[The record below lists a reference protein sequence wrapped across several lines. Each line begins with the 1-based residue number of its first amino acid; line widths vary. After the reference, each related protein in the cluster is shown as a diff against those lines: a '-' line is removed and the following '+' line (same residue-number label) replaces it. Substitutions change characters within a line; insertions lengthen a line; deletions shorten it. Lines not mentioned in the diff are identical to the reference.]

1 VVYFLCLWKG
11 SSGGIVCVDVEV
23 KMGKGNRFKEVQLE
37 FDFIKKLRRKFF
49 QRKTKGKDGKA

>member
-1 VVYFLCLWKG
+1 M
-11 SSGGIVCVDVEV
+11 CVDVEV

-37 FDFIKKLRRKFF
+37 FDFVKKLRRKFF